1 MGSVLW
7 CSSVWDYLSHY
18 ERAHGLRG
26 GGAGTE
32 SMLAGGLEVYLIA
45 KYVRLRVLVSSLP
58 LQVVARLCMQLCS
71 TQFSKTLLLPVT
83 MRSDQ
88 QNIGCYIS
96 ELNPQYMLS

>member
-1 MGSVLW
+1 MAGSVLW

-18 ERAHGLRG
+18 ERAYDLRG

-58 LQVVARLCMQLCS
+58 SGCS
-71 TQFSKTLLLPVT
+71 QALHAALFNPV
-83 MRSDQ
+83 Q
-88 QNIGCYIS
+88 QNLIATSDY
-96 ELNPQYMLS
+96 EV